1 MEETSL
7 KQRVLLV
14 DDEPSNIKILTE
26 TLRSNYEIRFAMNG
40 TDALK
45 AAVSDNPDLVLL
57 DIMMPEMD
65 GYEVCSRMMADSRTK
80 DIPIIFITA
89 QDDEREETKGFKI
102 GAVDYIKKPF
112 NPTVV
117 KARVETHLSLKRAQ
131 ETLKNQNA
139 VLKEKVR
146 ERTAEL
152 EKTQIEIV
160 ERLGLAAEYRDE
172 ETGNHIKRISEYCR
186 FLGQSS
192 GLSSGECDTL
202 ALASTM
208 HDLGKI
214 GIPDNI
220 LLKPGKLTEDE
231 RIIMKTHTTIGAKML
246 SGKNSS
252 LLNMAEK
259 IALTHHEKWDGSGYP
274 MGIKKDDIPLVGRI
288 TCICDVFDALTS
300 ERPYKK
306 AWLIEDAMDEINNR
320 SGTHFDPELVGH
332 FNKLISKVKAVKKEL
347 K

>member
-1 MEETSL
+1 MEKALL
-7 KQRVLLV
+7 KQTLLIV
-14 DDEPSNIKILTE
+14 DDEPSNIKILNE
-26 TLRSNYEIRFAMNG
+26 TLRSDYEIRFALNG
-40 TDALK
+40 TDALQ
-45 AAVSDNPDLVLL
+45 AAISDNPDLVLL
-57 DIMMPEMD
+57 DIVMPEMD
-65 GYEVCSRMMADSRTK
+65 GYEVCSRLMASVHTR

-131 ETLKNQNA
+131 KALKNQNA

-152 EKTQIEIV
+152 ENTQIEIV
-160 ERLGLAAEYRDE
+160 KRLGQAAEYRDE
-172 ETGNHIKRISEYCR
+172 ETGNHIKRMSEYCR
-186 FLGQSS
+186 FLGQLS
-192 GLSSGECDTL
+192 GLSPDESDML
-202 ALASTM
+202 ALSSTM

-220 LLKPGKLTEDE
+220 LLKPGKLTADE
-231 RIIMKTHTTIGAKML
+231 WKIMKTHTTIGAKML
-246 SGKNSS
+246 SGIKSS
-252 LLNMAEK
+252 LLNMAET

-274 MGIKKDDIPLVGRI
+274 MGIKKTEIPLEGRI

-300 ERPYKK
+300 ERPYKR
-306 AWLIEDAMDEINNR
+306 AWRVEDAIDEINNG
-320 SGTHFDPELVGH
+320 SGSHFDPELVEH
-332 FNKLISKVKAVKKEL
+332 FNTLISKLKVVKEKL